1 MLPGTTAAADK
12 AMMPVPVCHARR
24 AACSSIWVAAQA
36 SAGAPAAGGLRMQ
49 YGAGIW
55 VLGIQTLAIQLGSY
69 MQRTGKS
76 PAAPTAT
83 AADLLKHALK
93 CCQFD
98 RFCTV
103 RRRAV

>member
-1 MLPGTTAAADK
+1 MLPGTTAAADE
-12 AMMPVPVCHARR
+12 AMVPVPVCHARR

-69 MQRTGKS
+69 MQCMGKS
-76 PAAPTAT
+76 PAAAT
-83 AADLLKHALK
+83 AAALLMHAQG
-93 CCQFD
+93 CQFD